1 MNGFNVFKA
10 PPFLLEKLGKICSLL
25 RQGKTTYEQ
34 FAKNITDKD
43 LRNTMLTLAQ
53 ESNQFACELSS
64 QIETLGG
71 VPQSGKIN
79 EEISEAAI
87 KNVNTDGSE
96 ILTLCKKN
104 ENKVVAAYREI
115 LNDSFLYD
123 GIRKMMGYQL
133 REMLCNFMRLNQ
145 LSALKF
151 H

>member
-10 PPFLLEKLGKICSLL
+10 PPFLLEKLGKICILL
-25 RQGKTTYEQ
+25 RQGKSAYEQ

-71 VPQSGKIN
+71 VPN
-79 EEISEAAI
+79 SE
-87 KNVNTDGSE
+87 NVNEAIAEDELIISSSDGNE

-104 ENKVVAAYREI
+104 ENKMVAAYGEI
-115 LNDSFLYD
+115 LNDSFLYE
-123 GIRKMMGYQL
+123 GIRKMMRYQL

-145 LSALKF
+145 LGSLKF